1 MKLGVFA
8 SLMTPTASPE
18 VILDIGRRAE
28 ETGLDSL
35 WMGEHVVI
43 FDEMEFGY
51 PGTPDGKLPVP
62 EGGGLPETVVTLAFL
77 ASATKN
83 LRLGTGVSL
92 LPQRNPIYTAKEFA
106 TLDYLT
112 GGRVDLGV
120 GVGWCKEEV
129 IACGYSFEDRGARCD
144 EMLDLMKMLWTQ
156 PVTDY
161 NGKHFQVK
169 GVRMDPKP
177 VQKPHIPLIV
187 GGFSPPAMRR
197 AVRVGAGWLGFG
209 MNPEVTKQAIAGF
222 ETALAAAGR
231 TRESFEIIITPGS
244 VDADVVRE
252 FRDLGVDRLVPLMNA
267 SSPEAVNQRFR
278 ELEEFAK
285 IVA

>member
-8 SLMTPTASPE
+8 SLMTPTASPG

-28 ETGLDSL
+28 EIGLDSL

-177 VQKPHIPLIV
+177 VQKPHIPLII

-209 MNPEVTKQAIAGF
+209 INPEITKQVTASF

-231 TRESFEIIITPGS
+231 TRESFEIIVTPGS
-244 VDADVVRE
+244 VDADAVRA
-252 FRDLGVDRLVPLMNA
+252 FQDLGVDRLVPLMDA

-278 ELEEFAK
+278 ELEEFAS

>member
-1 MKLGVFA
+1 
-8 SLMTPTASPE
+8 
-18 VILDIGRRAE
+18 
-28 ETGLDSL
+28 
-35 WMGEHVVI
+35 
-43 FDEMEFGY
+43 
-51 PGTPDGKLPVP
+51 
-62 EGGGLPETVVTLAFL
+62 
-77 ASATKN
+77 
-83 LRLGTGVSL
+83 
-92 LPQRNPIYTAKEFA
+92 
-106 TLDYLT
+106 
-112 GGRVDLGV
+112 
-120 GVGWCKEEV
+120 
-129 IACGYSFEDRGARCD
+129 
-144 EMLDLMKMLWTQ
+144 
-156 PVTDY
+156 
-161 NGKHFQVK
+161 
-169 GVRMDPKP
+169 MDPKP